1 MLPRVR
7 QPADLAVTARGI
19 KFGTLPREMRTC
31 SFLMICAALTL
42 AACADNT
49 DQARAD
55 SELARD
61 LALVNQA
68 PANPEFRDVPL
79 SEATR
84 PAPTTKAPA
93 PATRART
100 TAPWRAPTPAPVVTR
115 PRPVEPEPAPVVEQ
129 PAPQPRFRGI
139 REGTSFALSTGSR
152 VCTNNLPGD
161 KIVATVTS
169 AVIGEDGAVIPVGT
183 TVVLEVAEVR
193 PGDSPE
199 SARIGLRVRSVLL
212 NDEPHN
218 VDGNVAVLSE
228 LERSERPRDGSS
240 DKKKVIGGAV
250 AGAILGQIMGRDTK
264 STVIGA
270 AAGAAAGT
278 AAAAATRKYDACLPS
293 GANVRVT
300 TTQPISLG

>member
-1 MLPRVR
+1 MSL
-7 QPADLAVTARGI
+7 
-19 KFGTLPREMRTC
+19 
-31 SFLMICAALTL
+31 CAALAL
-42 AACADNT
+42 GACADNT
-49 DQARAD
+49 DQALAD

-61 LALVNQA
+61 LALVNQV

-79 SEATR
+79 AEAPR
-84 PAPTTKAPA
+84 AAAPTTKAPA
-93 PATRART
+93 PTPRPTPPR
-100 TAPWRAPTPAPVVTR
+100 RAPTPVVTR
-115 PRPVEPEPAPVVEQ
+115 PRPVEPEPLPVAEE

-169 AVIGEDGAVIPVGT
+169 SVIGEDGAQIPVGT
-183 TVVLEVAEVR
+183 TVVLEVAEVF

-199 SARIGLRVRSVLL
+199 TARIGLRVRSVLL
-212 NDEPHN
+212 NDEPHS
-218 VDGNVAVLSE
+218 VDGNVAVLSD
-228 LERSERPRDGSS
+228 LERSERPREGGS

-250 AGAILGQIMGRDTK
+250 AGAILGQILGKDTK

-278 AAAAATRKYDACLPS
+278 AAAAATRKYDACLPA

-300 TTQPISLG
+300 TSQPIILG